1 MTLRITDPESSL
13 DPSIEQQLL
22 TIFQEAVENVGR
34 HADAEHLNVLWE
46 VEGPRG
52 TLRISDDGDGFDVGS
67 TDGRGLAAMA
77 RAAKRAGAALE
88 VDSTVGEG
96 TTVTA
101 TVPG

>member
-1 MTLRITDPESSL
+1 MTRPQKSVRVPDVVGAVVVVV
-13 DPSIEQQLL
+13 LL
-22 TIFQEAVENVGR
+22 VVAC
-34 HADAEHLNVLWE
+34 A
-46 VEGPRG
+46 
-52 TLRISDDGDGFDVGS
+52 VGS

-77 RAAKRAGAALE
+77 LAATRAGAALE